1 MVRIPPVVPDII
13 IVVVVIVT
21 VSAASRLSASIPQFQ
36 LAHNDGGGGCGGG
49 SGGGSGGSGGG
60 SGRKLYMGLLITVE
74 P

>member
-21 VSAASRLSASIPQFQ
+21 VSAASRLSASIPHFQ
-36 LAHNDGGGGCGGG
+36 LAHNDVGGAHSGGGG
-49 SGGGSGGSGGG
+49 
-60 SGRKLYMGLLITVE
+60 KLYMGLLITVE